1 MVMGATRMNLFIFF
15 LIAAKDKC
23 DDVFETQIEQLVLF
37 FLYGAQADLD
47 YFFEDGPRSLYRRKD

>member
-1 MVMGATRMNLFIFF
+1 MNLLIFF
-15 LIAAKDKC
+15 LIAARDNC
-23 DDVFETQIEQLVLF
+23 DDVFEAQIEQLELF